1 MESMVVFGI
10 GLAAFYW
17 ICESFMY
24 FFMKPEA
31 NFIQHLFGPGKFEIF
46 SACWCYA
53 FLQFLRPIISTP
65 LTSVAWQMRPCWKA
79 N

>member
-46 SACWCYA
+46 TQLLVFQS
-53 FLQFLRPIISTP
+53 L
-65 LTSVAWQMRPCWKA
+65 A
-79 N
+79 NILCKIKFGAICH